1 MLVSYNRNIAKYE
14 ELLRARRERRNH
26 DDWDFRQYFFMQEDL
41 AIVFEKFGLFTE
53 ALIQYDELDAI
64 FSQFITHAGF
74 GQKQTWLQYFKKP
87 LTNFHGICL
96 RRTAKQQQSLRHQ
109 LSKDTVSLLEFR
121 NYLFE
126 KQSHL
131 LQKSNDIPGI
141 AKRLINFLYTTL
153 HEVELLK
160 LDYQEGSLCCWEFV
174 CALEVLQVCELAMKP
189 QEVVCFQYCA
199 PIWDLAKNRLY
210 DLGKLCGLLPS
221 CSATSAQL
229 HTVVQLSAGVG
240 DYPIEEKELLEME
253 RQRRESSPGRRITK
267 TPPEHLKEALSSI
280 DAFQKLYLE
289 LAELA
294 ISTYKHI
301 SRLRFAR
308 LVGLDLGLFYCS
320 LNEPHKAVGFF
331 SDLLRELKA
340 ENWPILYSQ
349 TLLKLAD
356 CYRKMGDT
364 LSYTKTCSA
373 ISCCIELDMVVRNYY
388 FDEFLKSLKSL
399 KATLTTENFVDNS
412 NYMVLEDNF
421 QIMAIEVLNK
431 EPIMQ
436 DNWINVQLHLESLY
450 PREVLIDE
458 LQLSSEHF
466 TNEDNITSL
475 GEFSPLTG
483 LNKSK
488 ANSNTSVNRLKFN
501 LQLSYKE
508 DNSLDRAIV
517 SCGAPKSKRAVR
529 RVSST
534 KRKLSPSIQSDF
546 SNYIDAKNF
555 VLKPG
560 MNVIDLKSKGNR
572 VGQWTFRQ
580 VQLILNENVWLLLI

>member
-14 ELLRARRERRNH
+14 ELLRARRERRNL
-26 DDWDFRQYFFMQEDL
+26 DEWDFRQYFFMQEDL
-41 AIVFEKFGLFTE
+41 AVVFEKLGLYTE

-74 GQKQTWLQYFKKP
+74 GQKHNWIQYFKKP

-96 RRTAKQQQSLRHQ
+96 RRTEMQQQSLREQ
-109 LSKDTVSLLEFR
+109 LSKECVSLLEFR

-126 KQSHL
+126 QQSHL
-131 LQKSNDIPGI
+131 LQLNNEIPGI
-141 AKRLINFLYTTL
+141 AKRLINFLFTTL

-160 LDYQEGSLCCWEFV
+160 LDYQEGALACWEFV

-189 QEVVCFQYCA
+189 QEVMCFQYCA

-221 CSATSAQL
+221 CTASSDQL

-240 DYPIEEKELLEME
+240 DYPIEEKQLIELE
-253 RQRRESSPGRRITK
+253 RKQRESSPSRRITK
-267 TPPEHLKEALSSI
+267 TPPEQLKEALSSI

-294 ISTYKHI
+294 ISTYKHV

-320 LNEPHKAVGFF
+320 RNEPHKAVGFF

-356 CYRKMGDT
+356 CYRKMGDS
-364 LSYTKTCSA
+364 LSYTKTCSS
-373 ISCCIELDMVVRNYY
+373 ISCCLELDMIVRNYY

-399 KATLTTENFVDNS
+399 KANLTTETSTDSS
-412 NYMVLEDNF
+412 NYLVLEDNF
-421 QIMAIEVLNK
+421 QIIAIEVLNK

-436 DNWINVQLHLESLY
+436 DNWINVQLHIESLY
-450 PREVLIDE
+450 PREIVIDE
-458 LQLSSEHF
+458 LQLSSERF
-466 TNEDNITSL
+466 TSENPSYPAELPQPSELQT
-475 GEFSPLTG
+475 
-483 LNKSK
+483 SK
-488 ANSNTSVNRLKFN
+488 ALLQASTGNRLKFS

-517 SCGAPKSKRAVR
+517 SSGVPRSKKTNVR
-529 RVSST
+529 RISST

-546 SNYIDAKNF
+546 SNYVDASNF

-580 VQLILNENVWLLLI
+580 VTWLLS